1 MAVDKIMMGVKE
13 GTNND
18 WADTQDGYLQTEYD
32 VAMMRQEIDGRVK
45 TLPGEVDDFEGVDY
59 LNIIFAKTSILTKAQ
74 AIITAIKTINM
85 VKDVQFVSYDFDKTT
100 GNLRM
105 SFTVNSVLGDLN
117 YNMFL
122 NEEAGSVSTNFS

>member
-1 MAVDKIMMGVKE
+1 MALDKIMIGVKE
-13 GTNND
+13 GDNND

-32 VAMMRQEIDGRVK
+32 IAMIRQEIDGRVK

-59 LNIIFAKTSILTKAQ
+59 LNIIFAKTSVLTKAQ
-74 AIITAIKTINM
+74 AVITAIKTINA
-85 VKDVQFVSYDFDKTT
+85 VKDVQFTSYEFDKTT
-100 GNLRM
+100 GVLRM

-122 NEEAGSVSTNFS
+122 DENASTVSTNFS